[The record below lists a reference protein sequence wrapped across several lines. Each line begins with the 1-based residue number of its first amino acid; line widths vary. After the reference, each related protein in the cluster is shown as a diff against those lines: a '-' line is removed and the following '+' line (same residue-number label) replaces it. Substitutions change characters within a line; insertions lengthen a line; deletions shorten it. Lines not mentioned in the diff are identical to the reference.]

1 MTHQSLTEILLR
13 PPFVAALLFA
23 AFVAGGSYAARLL
36 TASGA
41 VSTLIVGAVVFGMGG
56 GGFAV
61 PLLVFFFT
69 SSLLSKIGKA
79 RKAAANRGDA
89 KTATRD
95 AAQVWANGGVATLM
109 ALLFGLFSARWP
121 QIQVRYVML
130 LFLAALAAVNA
141 DTWATEIGKLSQTP
155 PRLLTNWKP
164 VAPGTSGAISGMGTF
179 GAFLGAF
186 IIPLSAIFLWPNLTF
201 TEIFAVAWAGFLGSL
216 IDSVLGA
223 TLQAQYTDQT
233 TRETTE
239 RAIGS
244 DGRSAIRLR
253 GLPWFTN
260 DVVNFLASVGGA
272 ICAYI
277 LLRYGAYRFY

>member
-1 MTHQSLTEILLR
+1 MTHQALSEILLR
-13 PPFVAALLFA
+13 PPFLAALLFA
-23 AFVAGGSYAARLL
+23 ILVAGGSYAARLL

-41 VSTLIVGAVVFGMGG
+41 VSTLVVGVIVFGIGG

-79 RKAAANRGDA
+79 RKAAANRSDA

-121 QIQVRYVML
+121 QTQVRYVML
-130 LFLAALAAVNA
+130 LFLAALSAVNA
-141 DTWATEIGKLSQTP
+141 DTWATEIGKLSHTP

-164 VAPGTSGAISGMGTF
+164 VPSGTSGAISGMGTF

-186 IIPLSAIFLWPNLTF
+186 IIPLSATFLWPNLTF

-233 TRETTE
+233 TGETTE

-244 DGRSAIRLR
+244 DGRSAIRRR

-260 DVVNFLASVGGA
+260 DMVNFLASVGGA